1 MVRLNR
7 YKYIYSMHGV
17 EGDGEPEEELYDL
30 AYDPREKFNLAAA
43 FNHMHKD
50 VARPSEGGVPFHH
63 VSSRINSNTEKAM
76 EALNTDSAYCCY
88 LCQVRGTGM
97 KTNFQLSGWDEVFRI
112 YMKLR
117 TQAVN
122 FWKDTGRGES
132 FRPRKV

>member
-63 VSSRINSNTEKAM
+63 VSSRINSNTKKASPPETLPKSSGKVEFVNSM
-76 EALNTDSAYCCY
+76 
-88 LCQVRGTGM
+88 
-97 KTNFQLSGWDEVFRI
+97 QLSGWHEI
-112 YMKLR
+112 YSILTRLR
-117 TQAVN
+117 SEARKH
-122 FWKDTGRGES
+122 WKETGRGAH
-132 FRPRKV
+132 FHF